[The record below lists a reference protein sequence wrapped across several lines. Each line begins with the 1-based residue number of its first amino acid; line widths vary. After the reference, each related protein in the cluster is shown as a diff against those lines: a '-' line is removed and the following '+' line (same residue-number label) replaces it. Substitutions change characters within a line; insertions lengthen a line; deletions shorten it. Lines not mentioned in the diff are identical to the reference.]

1 MDKVENIGGRIRYLR
16 QSMGMTQA
24 ELAEKLGVTPA
35 TVSKY
40 ELNIR
45 EPNLKTLRLL
55 TEILHIS
62 ADELIKDYR
71 GIDSIKKEIKY
82 MGNVVESVE
91 KLRPKDPMLEI
102 YKESLKDLKEKADNL
117 KQKGEDI

>member
-16 QSMGMTQA
+16 QSMGMTQE
-24 ELAEKLGVTPA
+24 ELAKKIGVTTA

-40 ELNIR
+40 ELNQR

-55 TEILHIS
+55 TEILQIS

-71 GIDSIKKEIKY
+71 GIDSIKKDIKY
-82 MGNVVESVE
+82 MEMVVESVE
-91 KLRPKDPMLEI
+91 KLRPKDPMLKI
-102 YKESLKDLKEKADNL
+102 YKESLENLKELADNL